1 MCPGDKYDADMES
14 EKRSYESSKGA
25 MGEMLV

>member
-1 MCPGDKYDADMES
+1 MCPGDKYDADTAS

-25 MGEMLV
+25 MGEMFV